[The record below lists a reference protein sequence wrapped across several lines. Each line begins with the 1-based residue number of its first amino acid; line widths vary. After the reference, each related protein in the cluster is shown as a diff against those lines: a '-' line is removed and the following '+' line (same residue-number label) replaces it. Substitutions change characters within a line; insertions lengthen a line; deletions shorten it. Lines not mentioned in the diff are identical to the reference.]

1 MNRIQRRRVLSL
13 LCRRILVAEQPVG
26 RLVLLDGGEAAHRRV
41 EAVIR
46 VVVVALADL
55 SQEDRPAAGLHRE
68 VVIQPLL
75 DMDAL
80 AGGQADL
87 RPGVDG
93 VGAPIGVDGDVGN
106 LVDTLALQLLI
117 LYLMEVCAAAV
128 DDEPRVL
135 FRYLGAADAQSFESR
150 SLDERACKCVL
161 GTFKNTARVWVFER
175 LLIPTGAHVLL

>member
-93 VGAPIGVDGDVGN
+93 VGAPIGVDGDVGLIVDL
-106 LVDTLALQLLI
+106 LVRQGVIDADQD
-117 LYLMEVCAAAV
+117 VAAAAV
-128 DDEPRVL
+128 DDVLGQIGRASCRERVLPRV
-135 FRYLGAADAQSFESR
+135 
-150 SLDERACKCVL
+150 
-161 GTFKNTARVWVFER
+161 
-175 LLIPTGAHVLL
+175 